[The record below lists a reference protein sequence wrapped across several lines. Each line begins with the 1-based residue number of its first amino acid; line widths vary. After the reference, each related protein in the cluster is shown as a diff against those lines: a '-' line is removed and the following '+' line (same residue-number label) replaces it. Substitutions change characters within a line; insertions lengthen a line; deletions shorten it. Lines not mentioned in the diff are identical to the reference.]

1 MQDEDR
7 EDIAAWR
14 AADAERRARTER
26 EARRLT
32 EGVWRA
38 QLADMD
44 RTVILAFLRERG
56 AEFMAR
62 LAGRDELPAV
72 YPRMADDED

>member
-14 AADAERRARTER
+14 AADTERRARTER